1 MKRKLV
7 VCLVVPL
14 TVASPLFAIFGIG
27 DVVFD
32 PSNYAEA
39 LAQAAQL
46 TKQYEQ
52 LVQTYQTVRS
62 QYDQMVQM
70 ARQVPVNMTQRYRA
84 ATTPWKTSVA
94 TNTYGSTAGWIN
106 SINTGTGVSAGYKQ
120 ATQSL
125 AAYDSLSAIPPEQR
139 ARITTEYATVELA
152 DGSNQSS
159 MESIG
164 RLRANAPG
172 VATAIQG
179 LETDSLSSNPDMN
192 TEIAVLNKINAANI
206 IGLHNSQDTNQLLIA
221 LTESQVVAAKR
232 MRDAE
237 ARAINHHIRFVREGK
252 AVLDAQSKGSA
263 DAMMAWRMP

>member
-1 MKRKLV
+1 MKRKLI
-7 VCLVVPL
+7 VCLLILFTGV
-14 TVASPLFAIFGIG
+14 SPLLAIFGIG
-27 DVVFD
+27 DIVFD

-46 TKQYEQ
+46 TQQYEQ

-70 ARQVPVNMTQRYRA
+70 ARQVPVNMAQRYRA
-84 ATTPWKTSVA
+84 VATPWKTSTA

-106 SINTGTGVSAGYKQ
+106 SLNTGTGIAVGYKQ
-120 ATQSL
+120 ATQPL
-125 AAYDSLSAIPPEQR
+125 AAYDSLSTIPAEQR
-139 ARITTEYATVELA
+139 DRVTTDYATVELT

-172 VATAIQG
+172 VAAAIQG
-179 LETDSLSSNPDMN
+179 LEADSLSSSPNMN

-221 LTESQVVAAKR
+221 LTESQVIAAKR
-232 MRDAE
+232 TRDAE
-237 ARAINHHIRFVREGK
+237 ARAINQHIRFVREGK
-252 AVLDAQSKGSA
+252 AVLDSQSKGSS
-263 DAMMAWRMP
+263 DAMLAWRMP